1 MGRLHEAKF
10 QWSHA
15 KDLKPEPEELPKI
28 EEKLSVGLTDT
39 PSSAAEAESIKKSGS
54 GG

>member
-1 MGRLHEAKF
+1 LQEAKF

-15 KDLKPEPEELPKI
+15 KDLKPEPEDLPKI
-28 EEKLSVGLTDT
+28 EEKLKTGLSDT
-39 PSSAAEAESIKKSGS
+39 PASAAEAERKKSPS